1 MFFLAPSVA
10 RLLEAAANFSAG
22 EGSGEAV
29 QEALGPGREFCAESR
44 ELYQQLAG
52 GILRTDEVD
61 ELLRQC
67 GLELDAQA
75 RYLDE
80 LERTVREDKAV
91 SAGETTGRLQ
101 GSFHR
106 LAELYSQIQEAE
118 TQEKIY
124 SPFPP
129 LDHFIKAGI
138 NHLNNYLEV
147 DQLKQRLDQV
157 VGPVADLEGRVYRFE
172 ILYGDEQK
180 TAQARQA
187 LTALQ
192 AGLGAVAQYLDTNQR
207 PALEDGLR
215 LLGSSSTVLFG
226 QLAEFDKQVVTQ
238 HSRYRYLDEFLRAL
252 ELYHQNP
259 EKIPLGLVY
268 ATWNGVGQVVAFYQ
282 RQLEGVL
289 RLSLFPELREQWE
302 AAEKAWRELGE
313 IYNQVNAAL
322 DPLPTLEQVPKQP
335 LEHAFE
341 VLVTGVDILFQRLE
355 QEVTRFRHAPHLE
368 GLRELVGRAQK
379 GELPDG
385 QLRQAL
391 EDYQT
396 RQAELGQQ
404 LSRQPHDPVNQE
416 MMALLGVHG
425 AAFAEMQLYFED
437 QDRGHFAAGWK
448 MMEGTLERLLELGQE
463 VERRVAPRGRGPK
476 TVTCFRCSA
485 ANPTDRRLCQACGA
499 VLPVVPTG
507 PEATLDI
514 TGMGVTG
521 AAENALEEVLSAAE
535 GGTITRHELRER
547 IDDLLERAGVARQG
561 FEKKL
566 IPLMGQSAELDA
578 YLRFFAQSI
587 GAYVQGLIQVRGFA
601 EGQNVSHLM
610 SGGSQA
616 REAAENMEL
625 MKQKIDEALTG

>member
-1 MFFLAPSVA
+1 M
-10 RLLEAAANFSAG
+10 
-22 EGSGEAV
+22 
-29 QEALGPGREFCAESR
+29 QEALGPAREFCAESR
-44 ELYQQLAG
+44 QLYQNLAA

-75 RYLDE
+75 GYLDD
-80 LERTVREDKAV
+80 LERTVREQKTV
-91 SAGETTGRLQ
+91 SAGDIVGRLQ
-101 GSFHR
+101 ASFNR
-106 LAELYSQIQEAE
+106 LAELYSQVQEAE

-124 SPFPP
+124 SPFPA

-138 NHLNNYLEV
+138 NHLNNYLEAGE
-147 DQLKQRLDQV
+147 LKQRLELA
-157 VGPVADLEGRVYRFE
+157 VGPVAELEGRVFRFE
-172 ILYGDEQK
+172 ILYADEHK

-226 QLAEFDKQVVTQ
+226 QLAEFDKQVVTR
-238 HSRYRYLDEFLRAL
+238 HSRYRYLDEFLRAV
-252 ELYHQNP
+252 ELYHQDP

-268 ATWNGVGQVVAFYQ
+268 ATWNGVGQVVVYYQ

-289 RLSLFPELREQWE
+289 RMSLFPELREQWE
-302 AAEKAWRELGE
+302 AAEVAWRELGE
-313 IYNQVNAAL
+313 LYNQVNSSL
-322 DPLPTLEQVPKQP
+322 NPLPALEQIPKDR

-341 VLVTGVDILFQRLE
+341 VLLAGADILFKRLE
-355 QEVTRFRHAPHLE
+355 EEAARFRHAPHLE

-391 EDYQT
+391 ADYQERQQDLT
-396 RQAELGQQ
+396 QQLGRQA
-404 LSRQPHDPVNQE
+404 HDAVNQE

-425 AAFAEMQLYFED
+425 AAFAEMERYFED
-437 QDRGHFAAGWK
+437 QDRAHFGAGWK
-448 MMEGTLERLLELGQE
+448 MMEGTFERLLELGQQI
-463 VERRVAPRGRGPK
+463 ERRVAPRGRAPK

-485 ANPTDRRLCQACGA
+485 ANPTDRRICQACGA

-507 PEATLDI
+507 PESTVDI
-514 TGMGVTG
+514 TGMGVMG

-535 GGTITRHELRER
+535 SGNITRHELAER

-566 IPLMGQSAELDA
+566 IPLMGRSAELDA

-601 EGQNVSHLM
+601 EGQAVSHLM

-616 REAAENMEL
+616 REAAENMVL
-625 MKQKIDEALTG
+625 MKQKIDEALAG